1 MAHKDQEWVNQE
13 LIGIRITG
21 RTKTFDS
28 KLAVLVSIVEDR
40 GPVRQ
45 RQREETL
52 LMEDVVDMWTAF
64 ELNYAF

>member
-1 MAHKDQEWVNQE
+1 MTHKDQEWVNQE
-13 LIGIRITG
+13 LTGIRMTG